1 MQVDKNLI
9 MLIKIAFDFGITN
22 TDIVIQKNNQMEF
35 HSFPSEK
42 VETSFILKI
51 LNDLKVDINQV
62 TNIAVTGGKSSDLE
76 DTIDSIP
83 LVKINEVQA
92 IGYGA
97 RELYEIKDSKF
108 MVVST
113 GTGTAC
119 VGYLN
124 KKFTHLGGISIGG
137 GTLQGLSKLTI
148 DTNKPNEIEEL
159 AMIGDKNNLDSL
171 IGEVVNN
178 IGALDPEIT
187 ASNFSKA
194 RNSSNL
200 SNNDIA
206 SSLSN
211 MVGEVIGTVAYL
223 NALLL
228 GVDNIYFIGRVSTLN
243 TVKNGIEK
251 RLNLAGV
258 KGNYMKNQGFGNAI
272 GAIAYLNAN
281 T

>member
-1 MQVDKNLI
+1 
-9 MLIKIAFDFGITN
+9 
-22 TDIVIQKNNQMEF
+22 
-35 HSFPSEK
+35 
-42 VETSFILKI
+42 
-51 LNDLKVDINQV
+51 
-62 TNIAVTGGKSSDLE
+62 
-76 DTIDSIP
+76 
-83 LVKINEVQA
+83 
-92 IGYGA
+92 
-97 RELYEIKDSKF
+97 
-108 MVVST
+108 
-113 GTGTAC
+113 
-119 VGYLN
+119 
-124 KKFTHLGGISIGG
+124 LGGISIGG

-148 DTNKPNEIEEL
+148 DTNKPNKIEEL

-272 GAIAYLNAN
+272 GAIAYLDAN

>member
-1 MQVDKNLI
+1 M
-9 MLIKIAFDFGITN
+9 KIAFDFGITN
-22 TDIVIQKNNQMEF
+22 TDIVIENNNQMEF
-35 HSFPSEK
+35 YSLSSEEVK
-42 VETSFILKI
+42 TSFILKI
-51 LNDLKVDINQV
+51 FNDIKIDINQI
-62 TNIAVTGGKSSDLE
+62 TKIAVTGGKSSDLE
-76 DTIDSIP
+76 DSINSIP
-83 LVKINEVQA
+83 LIKINEVQA

-97 RELYEIKDSKF
+97 RELYKIKDSKF

-119 VGYLN
+119 VGHVN
-124 KKFTHLGGISIGG
+124 GVFTHLGGISIGG

-148 DTNKPNEIEEL
+148 DTNKPNKIEEL
-159 AMIGDKNNLDSL
+159 ASIGNKNNLDSL

-194 RNSSNL
+194 RDNSNL

-206 SSLSN
+206 ASLSN

-228 GVDNIYFIGRVSTLN
+228 GVDNVYFIGRVSTLN

-258 KGNYMKNQGFGNAI
+258 KGNYMENQYFGNAI
-272 GAIAYLNAN
+272 GAIACLNAN
-281 T
+281 I

>member
-1 MQVDKNLI
+1 ME
-9 MLIKIAFDFGITN
+9 IAFDFGITN
-22 TDIVIQKNNQMEF
+22 TDIVIKKNNQMEF
-35 HSFPSEK
+35 HSFPSKK
-42 VETSFILKI
+42 VEASFILKI
-51 LNDLKVDINQV
+51 LNDLKVDVNQV
-62 TNIAVTGGKSSDLE
+62 TKIAVTGGKSSDLE
-76 DTIDSIP
+76 DSIDSLP

-97 RELYEIKDSKF
+97 RELYEIKNSKF

-119 VGYLN
+119 VGYIN
-124 KKFTHLGGISIGG
+124 KEFTHLGGISIGG

-178 IGALDPEIT
+178 IGYLDPEIT

-228 GVDNIYFIGRVSTLN
+228 GVDNVYFIGRVSTLN

-251 RLNLAGV
+251 RLNLGWSQRQLHG
-258 KGNYMKNQGFGNAI
+258 KPGFWKRHWCYCI
-272 GAIAYLNAN
+272 FKC
-281 T
+281 

>member
-1 MQVDKNLI
+1 ME
-9 MLIKIAFDFGITN
+9 IAFDFGITN
-22 TDIVIQKNNQMEF
+22 TDIVIEKNNQMQF
-35 HSFPSEK
+35 YSFPSEK
-42 VETSFILKI
+42 VEASFILKI
-51 LNDLKVDINQV
+51 LNNLKVNINQV
-62 TNIAVTGGKSSDLE
+62 SKIAVTGGKSSDLE
-76 DTIDSIP
+76 DSIDSIP

-97 RELYEIKDSKF
+97 RALYEIKDSKF

-119 VGYLN
+119 VGYIN
-124 KKFTHLGGISIGG
+124 KEFTHLGGISIGG
-137 GTLQGLSKLTI
+137 GTLQGLSNLTI
-148 DTNKPNEIEEL
+148 DINNSNEIEKL
-159 AMIGDKNNLDSL
+159 AKIGNKNNIDSL

-200 SNNDIA
+200 SNKDIA

-211 MVGEVIGTVAYL
+211 MVGEVIGTIAYL

-228 GVDNIYFIGRVSTLN
+228 GIDNVYFIGRVSTLN
-243 TVKNGIEK
+243 TVKDGIEK

-258 KGNYMKNQGFGNAI
+258 KGNYMKNQDFGNAI

>member
-1 MQVDKNLI
+1 ME
-9 MLIKIAFDFGITN
+9 IAFDFGITN
-22 TDIVIQKNNQMEF
+22 TDIVIEKNNQMEF
-35 HSFPSEK
+35 YSFPSEK
-42 VETSFILKI
+42 VEASFILKI
-51 LNDLKVDINQV
+51 LNDLKVNINQV
-62 TNIAVTGGKSSDLE
+62 SKIAVTGGKSSDLE
-76 DTIDSIP
+76 DSIDSIP

-97 RELYEIKDSKF
+97 RALYEIKDSKF

-119 VGYLN
+119 VGYIN
-124 KKFTHLGGISIGG
+124 KEFTHLGGISIGG
-137 GTLQGLSKLTI
+137 GTLQGLSNLTI
-148 DTNKPNEIEEL
+148 DINNSNEIEKL
-159 AMIGDKNNLDSL
+159 AKIGNKNNIDSL

-200 SNNDIA
+200 SNKDIA

-211 MVGEVIGTVAYL
+211 MVGEVIGTIAYL

-228 GVDNIYFIGRVSTLN
+228 GIDNVYFIGRVSTLN
-243 TVKNGIEK
+243 TVKDGIEK

-258 KGNYMKNQGFGNAI
+258 KGNYMENQDFGNVI

>member
-1 MQVDKNLI
+1 

-22 TDIVIQKNNQMEF
+22 TDIVIEKNNQMEF

-62 TNIAVTGGKSSDLE
+62 TKIAVTGGKSSDLE
-76 DTIDSIP
+76 NSIDSIP

-97 RELYEIKDSKF
+97 RELYEIKDCKF

-119 VGYLN
+119 VGYIN
-124 KKFTHLGGISIGG
+124 KEFTHLGGISIGG

-159 AMIGDKNNLDSL
+159 AKIGDKNNLDSL

-178 IGALDPEIT
+178 IGALNPEIT

-200 SNNDIA
+200 SYNDIA

-258 KGNYMKNQGFGNAI
+258 KGNYMENQDFGIAI